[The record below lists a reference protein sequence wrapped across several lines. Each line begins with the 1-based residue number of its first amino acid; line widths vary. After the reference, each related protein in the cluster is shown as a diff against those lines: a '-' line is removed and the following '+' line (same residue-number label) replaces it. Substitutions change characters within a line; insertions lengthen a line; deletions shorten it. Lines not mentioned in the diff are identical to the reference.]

1 MKLEA
6 WLVVMRKVWDT
17 LGAVEAGRVTDVD
30 FKVELHPMAAGS
42 ADAGQ
47 LQPNDGR
54 PKVFTLVV
62 TTSG

>member
-1 MKLEA
+1 MKLDD
-6 WLVVMRKVWDT
+6 WLVEMRKVWDT
-17 LGAVEAGRVTDVD
+17 LGAVEARRVTELD

-42 ADAGQ
+42 AEAGQ

-62 TTSG
+62 KTSG